1 MIDFMQNITAMLFSR
16 MVKANIIHTRR
27 KNEKKKKER
36 KRNNESTNSGNE
48 ESTIRED
55 IAIVQ

>member
-27 KNEKKKKER
+27 KNEKKKKE
-36 KRNNESTNSGNE
+36 KEITNQPILAMRSLYY
-48 ESTIRED
+48 
-55 IAIVQ
+55 